1 MKNPISQGKV
11 VLMLLVG
18 CLEIFSLIPPC
29 SRPPRIPLNS
39 TKKYHQHAPTTVV
52 MRLIT
57 HNMLKSNVKGVI
69 NGFPL
74 RIEAEKVEVKETEFN
89 SGTSKAASLVDG
101 RHRVGPWLKLEINV
115 GLMYVCTVIMGICPK
130 KNRTVP

>member
-1 MKNPISQGKV
+1 
-11 VLMLLVG
+11 
-18 CLEIFSLIPPC
+18 
-29 SRPPRIPLNS
+29 
-39 TKKYHQHAPTTVV
+39 
-52 MRLIT
+52 
-57 HNMLKSNVKGVI
+57 MLKSNVKGVI

-115 GLMYVCTVIMGICPK
+115 VLMYIFTVIMGICPQ
-130 KNRTVP
+130 NFHTIP